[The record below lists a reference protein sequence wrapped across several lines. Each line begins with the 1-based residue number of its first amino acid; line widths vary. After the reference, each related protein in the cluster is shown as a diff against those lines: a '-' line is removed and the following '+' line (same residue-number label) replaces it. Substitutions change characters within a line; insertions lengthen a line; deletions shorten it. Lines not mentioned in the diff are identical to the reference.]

1 MKIVDWHTSS
11 MASVLFILSSFFVC
25 NIAVIFAVN
34 EKIQGEKSN
43 TINSG
48 VLSGCKFEFNF
59 GKLWQLDLFNGFF
72 SCPNQDSD
80 SLSQLDIGNI
90 KTGDGSKINQIIE
103 IVASNGLS
111 KTRIGNIDVGEQAE
125 ISQIILRSQKNS
137 IKS

>member
-1 MKIVDWHTSS
+1 

-34 EKIQGEKSN
+34 EKIQGEESN

-48 VLSGCKFEFNF
+48 VLGGCKFEFNF

-72 SCPNQDSD
+72 SFPNQDSD

-90 KTGDGSKINQIIE
+90 KTGDGSKINQMIE
-103 IVASNGLS
+103 IVDLNGRC
-111 KTRIGNIDVGEQAE
+111 KTKIGNIDAGDQAE
-125 ISQIILRSQKNS
+125 IAQIVLRSQNNS
-137 IKS
+137 I